1 MAHLLETL
9 NPVQREA
16 ACAPPGPLLVLAGA
30 GSGKTRVLTCRILWL
45 MTEGGVPPEAIVGL
59 TFTNK
64 AAEELRGRLG
74 AAAGEAGRRLV
85 LHTFHALG
93 VRILRQWGSAMGLP
107 PTFTIL
113 DDDDALDCVR
123 DVMRAAGST
132 GALPPGEVRRAIGL
146 AKAEGLDPAA
156 YAGSAAGDARAE
168 LIAPLYARYERA
180 LKAAATLDFDDLIV
194 WPERLLTGHPA
205 VADEVRNRWRHVLV
219 DEYQDTSPA
228 QYRLLRAL
236 IGAGRDVT
244 CVGDPDQSIYGWRG
258 ADIRNILEFER
269 DFPDARVVTMEQNY
283 RSTGRILEAAS
294 ALIAHNERRKPKRL
308 WTAGEAGRPIAW
320 LLAADES
327 EEAAWIAEAISRQ
340 IAAGAAAGDLAV
352 LYRTHAQSRP
362 LEEAFVRRGLPYALI
377 GGVKFYARREVKDLL
392 AYLRLLVNPWDAV
405 SLARALGAPPRGVGE
420 GSIEKLVAAASAGA
434 AGAVASGA
442 AAAATEG
449 RPVLEVLAD
458 PRGPALPT
466 RARQAV
472 RDFLEIMDRAARTL
486 EASGFAAALAGILES
501 SGYLPW
507 TVRRSPGDAA
517 EREDNLRELL
527 AAARSAE
534 EKGVSATQ
542 FLETAAL
549 MADIDRLAALPDRVT
564 LMTLHNAKGLEFPHV
579 IVCGLE
585 EGLLPHA
592 SSLADPDELE
602 EERRLLYV
610 GLTRARES
618 VVLTA
623 ARGRRQYDRFAWGL
637 VSRFVSEL
645 PSAVVASLDSPSA
658 LPLGLEGPAAP
669 DEPDDEPAEPSEL
682 ERVPVEDEGT
692 QSLRPGEE
700 VRHPRFGSGKVLK
713 VTGRGPDAR
722 ILVSFPRAGT
732 KTLLA
737 KLSHLSRMEEYA

>member
-1 MAHLLETL
+1 MADLLESL
-9 NPVQREA
+9 NLVQREA

-45 MTEGGVPPEAIVGL
+45 MTAEGVHPESIVGL

-64 AAEELRGRLG
+64 AAQELRGRLE
-74 AAAGEAGRRLV
+74 AAVGPTSRRLV

-93 VRILRQWGSAMGLP
+93 ARILRQWGAVAGLP
-107 PTFTIL
+107 PSFTIL
-113 DDDDALDCVR
+113 DDDDSVDAVR
-123 DVMRAAGST
+123 DAMRAAGAT
-132 GALPPGEVRRAIGL
+132 GVLPPAEVRGVIGL

-156 YAGSAAGDARAE
+156 FAARAAGHTRDE
-168 LIAPLYARYERA
+168 QVAPLYARYEQVLRA
-180 LKAAATLDFDDLIV
+180 SAALDFDDLILR
-194 WPERLLTGHPA
+194 PERLMTQHPE
-205 VADEVRNRWRHVLV
+205 VADEIRARWRHILV

-236 IGAGRDVT
+236 VGPERFVT

-294 ALIAHNERRKPKRL
+294 ALIAHNERRRPKRL
-308 WTAGEAGRPIAW
+308 WTSGEAGRPLAW
-320 LLAADES
+320 ILAADEG
-327 EEAAWIAEAISRQ
+327 EEAAWIAEGLSRLRV
-340 IAAGAAAGDLAV
+340 AGAAAGDLAV

-362 LEEAFVRRGLPYALI
+362 LEEALVRRGIPYALI

-392 AYLRLLVNPWDAV
+392 AYLRVLVNPADAV
-405 SLARALGAPPRGVGE
+405 SLARALGAPPRGFGE
-420 GSIEKLVAAASAGA
+420 GSAEKL
-434 AGAVASGA
+434 A
-442 AAAATEG
+442 AAAGT
-449 RPVLEVLAD
+449 RPALEVLAD
-458 PRGPALPT
+458 AAGIALPP
-466 RARQAV
+466 RARQAA
-472 RDFLEIMDRAARTL
+472 RDMTELLGRAARTL
-486 EASGFAAALAGILES
+486 ESDGFAAALAGILDA
-501 SGYLPW
+501 SGYLAW
-507 TVRRSPGDAA
+507 VRLRTPGDAA
-517 EREDNLRELL
+517 EREENLRELL

-534 EKGVSATQ
+534 EAGASAAR

-549 MADIDRLAALPDRVT
+549 MADIDRLDAVPDRVT

-579 IVCGLE
+579 FICGLE

-592 SSLADPDELE
+592 SSLSDPAELE
-602 EERRLLYV
+602 EERRLFYV

-623 ARGRRQYDRFAWGL
+623 ARGRRQYDKFAWGI

-645 PSAVVASLDSPSA
+645 PTAVVTTLESPDWLPLPAGDVPRVAIPPVDDSP
-658 LPLGLEGPAAP
+658 AP
-669 DEPDDEPAEPSEL
+669 GEL
-682 ERVPVEDEGT
+682 ERIPVEEEGMEA
-692 QSLRPGEE
+692 LRPGED
-700 VRHPRFGSGKVLK
+700 VRHPRFGTGKVLR
-713 VTGRGPDAR
+713 VTGRGPEAR

-737 KLSHLSRMEEYA
+737 RLSRLSRVEEYA